1 MVFDKALIF
10 GHDNHMIRFQQELS
24 AGRTLYQF
32 WGRTS
37 NCYLLVDNEMA
48 ATYLIDCGMPS
59 DTPSLLK
66 ILKDQP
72 PLKRVVCT
80 HFHVDHISGW
90 VQLKEVSPTCEIW
103 FHEKARPLVTGIDSI
118 PFPGSHAFKEI
129 LIPCM
134 KMYEYWPS
142 LGDMFHG
149 ALFGTPFKKG
159 FPRNQ
164 VQYFT
169 DTEEVLPGFLTLPT
183 PGHRPD
189 ETSFLEPRS
198 GAFLSG
204 DFIIVLDDKILP
216 NTFVSS
222 KEDQQTSLKKIK
234 QHKSLRFICPG
245 HGQVRSFSAQD
256 I

>member
-1 MVFDKALIF
+1 
-10 GHDNHMIRFQQELS
+10 MIRFQQELS
-24 AGRTLYQF
+24 PGKTLYQF

-37 NCYLLVDNEMA
+37 NCYLLVDTEMA

-90 VQLKEVSPTCEIW
+90 VQLKEVNPTCEIW

-118 PFPGSHAFKEI
+118 PFPGSRAFKEI

-142 LGDMFHG
+142 LGDTFHG

-159 FPRNQ
+159 FPQKQ

-169 DTEEVLPGFLTLPT
+169 DTEEVLPCFLTLST

-189 ETSFLEPRS
+189 
-198 GAFLSG
+198 
-204 DFIIVLDDKILP
+204 
-216 NTFVSS
+216 
-222 KEDQQTSLKKIK
+222 
-234 QHKSLRFICPG
+234 
-245 HGQVRSFSAQD
+245 
-256 I
+256 